1 MPYLERCDFAQL
13 PVSKPTVAKSLF
25 AALFL
30 PLTGRLA
37 GAAAARRAGGGECRL
52 VGAWP
57 RKGSWSRKT
66 AVLLCNVGAS
76 SSSCCD
82 TSSYASPCGL
92 SSRACLVDEGCV
104 KDHTFFGSLPVWAVM
119 LEEIFGYDALPA
131 AEQVDAALAAV
142 LEKSGRGPGRAL
154 LARLRSLD
162 ATQNAVQAP
171 AATSGSCG
179 VCGRPATT
187 RLIET
192 PRVGEQLAQTGRSC
206 LGAAD
211 VASPGTFLVVFAAM
225 TQTARRKANQLEGRL
240 ALVQGERDRL
250 QAQRQPANPLSLSS
264 TAFSAQVDTL
274 RQRVHDSDEALAEAV
289 RNNEALRQQMEVQRL
304 DAQTANEQDL
314 KLCREMF
321 QQRMDSQ
328 AGHHQAEEV
337 DLRSRI
343 RGLEEQPSPKFWA
356 SRQISEKP

>member
-162 ATQNAVQAP
+162 ATQNVGPP
-171 AATSGSCG
+171 AF
-179 VCGRPATT
+179 R
-187 RLIET
+187 R
-192 PRVGEQLAQTGRSC
+192 
-206 LGAAD
+206 
-211 VASPGTFLVVFAAM
+211 AM

>member
-119 LEEIFGYDALPA
+119 LEVQCYCDEAGKIACFH
-131 AEQVDAALAAV
+131 
-142 LEKSGRGPGRAL
+142 S
-154 LARLRSLD
+154 RLRLAGIRFWLPTASSL
-162 ATQNAVQAP
+162 
-171 AATSGSCG
+171 G
-179 VCGRPATT
+179 VLRLMMARISRP
-187 RLIET
+187 
-192 PRVGEQLAQTGRSC
+192 
-206 LGAAD
+206 
-211 VASPGTFLVVFAAM
+211 SPSSY
-225 TQTARRKANQLEGRL
+225 
-240 ALVQGERDRL
+240 
-250 QAQRQPANPLSLSS
+250 PSLSCRLKLEHFGF
-264 TAFSAQVDTL
+264 AILACFSAYVTAASVPPQQMVKSAQPVIPRPEVLQTHFPKL
-274 RQRVHDSDEALAEAV
+274 DSDRPHGQCTPSMQGVKALCFRSSLQE
-289 RNNEALRQQMEVQRL
+289 LRFE
-304 DAQTANEQDL
+304 
-314 KLCREMF
+314 
-321 QQRMDSQ
+321 
-328 AGHHQAEEV
+328 
-337 DLRSRI
+337 RS
-343 RGLEEQPSPKFWA
+343 
-356 SRQISEKP
+356 